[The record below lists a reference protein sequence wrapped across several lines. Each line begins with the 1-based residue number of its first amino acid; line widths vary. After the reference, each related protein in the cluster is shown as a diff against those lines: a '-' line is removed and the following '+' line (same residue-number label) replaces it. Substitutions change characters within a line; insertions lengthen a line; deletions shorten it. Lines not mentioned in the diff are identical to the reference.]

1 MLLQIPSARTHVW
14 IKIEP
19 SALTCYCTS
28 TPFLRY
34 ALALQ
39 VEIAVQLKYQ
49 DECQSLTW
57 TENGSIKKHVIDHC
71 CLGWFQWLCNKTLI
85 PRLSRAV
92 GLLAQVPK
100 FHASCESWSKTPL
113 VGAHSTGRRS
123 SESMLQQT
131 WQMACQTTNG
141 QETCGS
147 RHIHN
152 TNINKNIIIIIKSN
166 HIIEYLYTLEIFAMH
181 RVHAFL
187 HVLKSTEELAHVTSH
202 ASPSG
207 VPNLS
212 TSQTSHHPVPQ
223 LQVQWQYLYR
233 KQLRMSY
240 HNKMKTLSTGDES
253 NSPFN

>member
-1 MLLQIPSARTHVW
+1 MLKAGFARTIFLRSLAQLARQVDLTAAKYHDQWRHRPARRFCKKLVRRQPCPWHTLAPRFKWIAPVSCTHTQTLGRKNCDQMLLQIPSARTNVW

-19 SALTCYCTS
+19 AALTCYCTS

-71 CLGWFQWLCNKTLI
+71 CLGWFQWLCNRTLT

-92 GLLAQVPK
+92 GSLAQVPK

-113 VGAHSTGRRS
+113 VGAHSTGSRS
-123 SESMLQQT
+123 SGSTLQQT

-147 RHIHN
+147 RHIH
-152 TNINKNIIIIIKSN
+152 I
-166 HIIEYLYTLEIFAMH
+166 
-181 RVHAFL
+181 
-187 HVLKSTEELAHVTSH
+187 
-202 ASPSG
+202 
-207 VPNLS
+207 
-212 TSQTSHHPVPQ
+212 
-223 LQVQWQYLYR
+223 
-233 KQLRMSY
+233 
-240 HNKMKTLSTGDES
+240 
-253 NSPFN
+253 